1 MVSACLRN
9 RSLAKWGL
17 GENECIFMIATVGL
31 SVDYTVPWFNE
42 KDRQITTGTVSQWR
56 YFWKTDWFLSSS
68 HYMSQIGNCYILYI
82 YKHLKFETF
91 HTIVK
96 ITRSDFFGV
105 VRQRPHQK
113 PHLKNVG
120 FFGKGPG
127 LNPGSPGLSR
137 CIICM
142 HWYMKDLSLFL
153 LIYNNYTSNLSA
165 F

>member
-1 MVSACLRN
+1 MRFGWEWMHLHDRHRRLVCGLHGSMVQRKRSANHDGDSFPMEIFLKN
-9 RSLAKWGL
+9 GLISFIQSLHVA
-17 GENECIFMIATVGL
+17 
-31 SVDYTVPWFNE
+31 
-42 KDRQITTGTVSQWR
+42 DR
-56 YFWKTDWFLSSS
+56 KLL
-68 HYMSQIGNCYILYI
+68 YIIYI